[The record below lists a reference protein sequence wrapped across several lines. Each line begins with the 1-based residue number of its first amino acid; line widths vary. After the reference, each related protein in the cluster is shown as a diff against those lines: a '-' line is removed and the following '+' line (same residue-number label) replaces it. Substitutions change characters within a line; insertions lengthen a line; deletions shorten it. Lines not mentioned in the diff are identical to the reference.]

1 MLWLRNTKTVITD
14 YCRSETKFLRE
25 KKIVFGMS
33 KKPEIELQNHLHYKQ
48 KTVKVRPENEKRI
61 QKSVNGKAKVKG
73 DE

>member
-1 MLWLRNTKTVITD
+1 
-14 YCRSETKFLRE
+14 
-25 KKIVFGMS
+25 MS

-73 DE
+73 DEQAYSFLS